1 MATHSVPF
9 GRILV
14 PLDSCFGGVQL
25 KLNATLNSNSVSHTI
40 TTPPPVK
47 ETLSLSSERRVVQRL
62 CGWTR
67 LGPESMSRR
76 HQNQRIQIQF
86 CVFFVT
92 RTRIT
97 SSTRHLES
105 VLALTRHLIRLLA
118 VRINSRVGDKN
129 TLSWCLCSI
138 KIEHAYTSHPLD
150 TLVSDMHALTTV
162 SEGEGS
168 VCALNFNSV
177 PHFSNKNGMV

>member
-1 MATHSVPF
+1 MS
-9 GRILV
+9 LV
-14 PLDSCFGGVQL
+14 RRRRRLFFVTRWIQITRL
-25 KLNATLNSNSVSHTI
+25 YTRLNSKNEWIYVCH
-40 TTPPPVK
+40 
-47 ETLSLSSERRVVQRL
+47 RRVNSGSSVW
-62 CGWTR
+62 WTR

-76 HQNQRIQIQF
+76 HQNSRLVMNFVLI
-86 CVFFVT
+86 VT

-138 KIEHAYTSHPLD
+138 KIEHAYTSSPWTHLWA
-150 TLVSDMHALTTV
+150 TCHALTTV
-162 SEGEGS
+162 SGERECMPRIDS
-168 VCALNFNSV
+168 SLHALNSR
-177 PHFSNKNGMV
+177 

>member
-1 MATHSVPF
+1 MWVDEVRTRVHVTKTPKLAK
-9 GRILV
+9 
-14 PLDSCFGGVQL
+14 LDS
-25 KLNATLNSNSVSHTI
+25 I
-40 TTPPPVK
+40 
-47 ETLSLSSERRVVQRL
+47 L
-62 CGWTR
+62 C
-67 LGPESMSRR
+67 
-76 HQNQRIQIQF
+76 
-86 CVFFVT
+86 FFVT

-168 VCALNFNSV
+168 VCGLN
-177 PHFSNKNGMV
+177 SNLIPIF

>member
-1 MATHSVPF
+1 MDKNTKNSQKIIYTRNKSSRLNLTFMRV
-9 GRILV
+9 LV
-14 PLDSCFGGVQL
+14 FFDCFWW
-25 KLNATLNSNSVSHTI
+25 
-40 TTPPPVK
+40 
-47 ETLSLSSERRVVQRL
+47 
-62 CGWTR
+62 WTR

-76 HQNQRIQIQF
+76 HQNSRLVMNFVLI
-86 CVFFVT
+86 VT

-168 VCALNFNSV
+168 VCAI
-177 PHFSNKNGMV
+177 K

>member
-1 MATHSVPF
+1 VPNSVGQLTKDNTAGLFHECGIPHRLYTKKIRQRVSGNNTIFDCKRENWCYAHSLSISF
-9 GRILV
+9 WWWTRISRVHVTKTPKLAN
-14 PLDSCFGGVQL
+14 LDS
-25 KLNATLNSNSVSHTI
+25 I
-40 TTPPPVK
+40 
-47 ETLSLSSERRVVQRL
+47 L
-62 CGWTR
+62 C
-67 LGPESMSRR
+67 
-76 HQNQRIQIQF
+76 
-86 CVFFVT
+86 FFVT

-150 TLVSDMHALTTV
+150 TLVSDCNSAH
-162 SEGEGS
+162 
-168 VCALNFNSV
+168 NSV
-177 PHFSNKNGMV
+177 RGWWKCMRIRILIRIPTKNKD

>member
-1 MATHSVPF
+1 VWVDEVRTRVHVTKTPKLAN
-9 GRILV
+9 
-14 PLDSCFGGVQL
+14 LDS
-25 KLNATLNSNSVSHTI
+25 I
-40 TTPPPVK
+40 
-47 ETLSLSSERRVVQRL
+47 L
-62 CGWTR
+62 C
-67 LGPESMSRR
+67 
-76 HQNQRIQIQF
+76 
-86 CVFFVT
+86 FFVT

-168 VCALNFNSV
+168 VCDIILFPGASIDNIVILSMGAPGKENYVHEN
-177 PHFSNKNGMV
+177 